1 MPRARSVKPIKV
13 LLIEDSRGDACLIQ
27 EYLGEVE
34 GLKFEVEGA
43 NRLVQGMA
51 RLTRG
56 GIDVVLLDLSLPDS
70 RGLDTFLKLHATDPA
85 VPIVVLTGFNDEVL
99 AVKAVQEGAEDYLV
113 KGYVNTNLLARSL
126 RYAIERN
133 RRRQAERALRATEEK
148 IGVAREI
155 QQKLF
160 PASAPALPGFDIA
173 GSSFPAEATG
183 GDYFDYLRLADGS
196 LGVVIGDVTGHGF
209 GPALLM
215 AATRAYLR
223 ALAQTYTDV
232 GMILTLA
239 NRVLSE
245 DIGDDRFVTLL
256 LARLDPATNSLVYV
270 SAGHQNGYLMNA
282 AGHVKTPLKST
293 GIPLGVLPD
302 FTYSSSPSI
311 SLEAGDLV
319 VLLTD
324 GVAEAHTPDQ
334 IAFGPDRVLELV
346 RFYRTDGARQLVNN
360 LYYAVRAFSQNAP
373 QRDDITAVVIKV
385 KATSMEQQL
394 ASPPAS
400 KHG

>member
-1 MPRARSVKPIKV
+1 VRPVKV
-13 LLIEDSRGDACLIQ
+13 LLVEDNRGDARLIQ
-27 EYLGEVE
+27 EYLAEVE
-34 GLKFEVEGA
+34 GLKFEVENA
-43 NRLVQGMA
+43 A
-51 RLTRG
+51 RLAQGVALLGRG

-70 RGLDTFLKLHATDPA
+70 RGLDTFVKLHAADPL

-113 KGYVNTNLLARSL
+113 KGHVNSNLLARSL
-126 RYAIERN
+126 RYAIERT

-160 PASAPALPGFDIA
+160 PATAPALPGLDIA
-173 GSSFPAEATG
+173 GGSFPAEATG

-196 LGVVIGDVTGHGF
+196 LGLVIGDVTGHGF

-232 GMILTLA
+232 GTILTLA
-239 NRVLSE
+239 NRVLAE

-256 LARLDPATNSLVYV
+256 LARLEPATRAFVYA
-270 SAGHQNGYLMNA
+270 SAGHPNGYLLDA
-282 AGHVKTPLKST
+282 SGQVKTVLHST
-293 GIPLGVLPD
+293 AIPLGVLP
-302 FTYSSSPSI
+302 TMAYTSSPPI
-311 SLEAGDLV
+311 VLQPGDHV

-324 GVAEAHTPDQ
+324 GIAEARAPDQ
-334 IAFGPDRVLELV
+334 TPFGLERVIDVV
-346 RFYRTDGARQLVNN
+346 RYYRADNARQIVDN
-360 LYYAVRAFSQNAP
+360 LYHAVRAFSHNAP
-373 QRDDITAVVIKV
+373 QRDDITAVVLKV
-385 KATSMEQQL
+385 TGPS
-394 ASPPAS
+394 
-400 KHG
+400 